1 MIAGVKRPFLG
12 VKKCSRGSVS
22 WSMRLVTRRVSPTRK
37 KVTMGEVATTRSRV
51 MTRGGL
57 MTRTTYFVYIVDA
70 IIKSIIMNANRVQ
83 KIASA

>member
-1 MIAGVKRPFLG
+1 
-12 VKKCSRGSVS
+12 
-22 WSMRLVTRRVSPTRK
+22 
-37 KVTMGEVATTRSRV
+37 MGEVATTRSRV

-57 MTRTTYFVYIVDA
+57 MTRTTYFVYMVDA